1 MFLRSVFYGVWV
13 TLLVLASASATAGT
27 MTNPAG
33 AVMEMRVS
41 AGGGAS
47 YAGSMEMVN
56 VIAGPIG
63 LQATTPSGLV
73 AQPFSP
79 SSFALPVTVS
89 SFTLD

>member
-1 MFLRSVFYGVWV
+1 MLFRFISMTVLG
-13 TLLVLASASATAGT
+13 LVCIPGTAGT
-27 MTNPAG
+27 VTNSAG
-33 AVMEMRVS
+33 AVMELRIS

-47 YAGSMEMVN
+47 YAGTLEMVN
-56 VIAGPIG
+56 VIAGPIA